1 MNQEFKE
8 FSVQMSPTTVV
19 AVAPSSTSTWLRSWL
34 RSSGIVLAGS
44 ALVAVCA
51 HLAVPLF
58 FTPVPLSMAPFAV
71 LVLGLLLSPRLAAV
85 TLAAYLAEGA
95 IGLPVFSPTPAVPG
109 LAHLLGPTGGYLLSY
124 PLAAALIAFM
134 VRRTSSGNGRG
145 FAPAFLSAAAGSFVI
160 LLCGAL
166 WLAVLTHASLSST
179 LTVAVVPFLPGDA
192 LKVAAAAGIAT
203 GWVRLRH
210 RAA

>member
-1 MNQEFKE
+1 
-8 FSVQMSPTTVV
+8 
-19 AVAPSSTSTWLRSWL
+19 L

-51 HLAVPLF
+51 HLVVPLF

>member
-1 MNQEFKE
+1 VNQEFKE
-8 FSVQMSPTTVV
+8 LSIQMPPTTVV
-19 AVAPSSTSTWLRSWL
+19 AVAPAHVSTWLRSA
-34 RSSGIVLAGS
+34 GIVLAGS

-58 FTPVPLSMAPFAV
+58 FTPVPLSLAPFAV
-71 LVLGLLLSPRLAAV
+71 LVLGLLLSPRLAAL
-85 TLAAYLAEGA
+85 TLAAYLVEGA

-124 PLAAALIAFM
+124 PLAAGLIALM
-134 VRRTSSGNGRG
+134 IRRASRG

-160 LLCGAL
+160 LLLLCGAL
-166 WLAVLTHASLSST
+166 WLAVLTHASISST
-179 LTVAVVPFLPGDA
+179 LTVAVIPFVPGDA

-203 GWVRLRH
+203 GWVRLR
-210 RAA
+210 RRTV